1 MRFSIIGLGYVG
13 LSLAVLLSER
23 YPVTIYDT
31 NSEKMN
37 KVLKKQSPIQDVYIE
52 KYLKEKKLLLKKADS
67 LEEAVHDKDF
77 VILALPTDY
86 DVQTQ
91 SFDTSALD
99 EIFKTNLDGTSTVV
113 IKSTI
118 PPGYTQSLREKGF
131 RVLFSPEFL
140 RETHALYDNLF
151 PSRIIVGCDDELK
164 EQAQIFAESVRECTC
179 KENVPVEIMGTGEA
193 ECVKLF
199 SNTYLALRVA
209 FFNELDTYAD
219 LKGLDAGSIIRG
231 VCLDPRIGNFY
242 NNPSFGYGGYCLP
255 KDTKQM
261 LANYRD
267 VPNDI
272 IQAVVS
278 SNQTRKDF
286 IAKRVYSKIQ
296 ANQTVGIYRLTMK
309 KGSDNFRSSSIL
321 GIIQRLQK
329 EKVSILIYE
338 PLITEGRTEYGMIT
352 HNWNTFTREAD
363 IVLANRYD
371 EQLEKIKEKVYTR
384 DIFQRDE

>member
-1 MRFSIIGLGYVG
+1 MQKSARILGEQYGLTAEEMNV
-13 LSLAVLLSER
+13 VLLKLGFLEGKPGDYR
-23 YPVTIYDT
+23 PT
-31 NSEKMN
+31 EK
-37 KVLKKQSPIQDVYIE
+37 
-52 KYLKEKKLLLKKADS
+52 
-67 LEEAVHDKDF
+67 
-77 VILALPTDY
+77 ALPYVVEKEFSRGNGGSARYNPAWLTR
-86 DVQTQ
+86 T
-91 SFDTSALD
+91 FDDSICKALNV
-99 EIFKTNLDGTSTVV
+99 T
-113 IKSTI
+113 
-118 PPGYTQSLREKGF
+118 
-131 RVLFSPEFL
+131 
-140 RETHALYDNLF
+140 
-151 PSRIIVGCDDELK
+151 DELK

-219 LKGLDAGSIIRG
+219 LKGLDTGSIIRG

-371 EQLEKIKEKVYTR
+371 EQLERIKEKVYTR